1 MITLT
6 AKEGMWLTNGDVYGK
21 IVSLPDEADAGIW
34 YEITDEEVERLQI
47 EVEEIIEGEQQ

>member
-21 IVSLPDEADAGIW
+21 IVSLPDGADAAVW
-34 YEITDEEVERLQI
+34 YEITDEEYFQSE
-47 EVEEIIEGEQQ
+47 EVEDIGDVT